1 MYILTIYQFKWSEEN
16 LILSNIS
23 KLLILYSK
31 INLVNLQK
39 WHMSLPRMDYKTM
52 HIISFEVS
60 ISFKLYL
67 LGEANHRIRQLLE
80 RPRLLTDRNL
90 WPVKN
95 WGLLTV
101 LQLNLKADY
110 ATPFKPSGYCSPVW
124 HLDDTTQQWSR
135 DWKRS
140 VLLPIPKKGNAKEC
154 SNYCTITLI
163 SHTSKVM
170 LKTLQARLQQYMN
183 YELPDVQAGLRKGR
197 GTRYQIAN
205 ICWIIQ
211 KARVPEKHLILLY
224 LLHYSLWL
232 CRSKQTGKFFKRWEW
247 QTTLPATW
255 NIYM

>member
-1 MYILTIYQFKWSEEN
+1 
-16 LILSNIS
+16 
-23 KLLILYSK
+23 
-31 INLVNLQK
+31 
-39 WHMSLPRMDYKTM
+39 MSLLRMDYKTM

-95 WGLLTV
+95 WGLLKV

-154 SNYCTITLI
+154 SNYCKIVLI
-163 SHTSKVM
+163 SQASNVM
-170 LKTLQARLQQYMN
+170 LKILQASLQQYMN
-183 YELPDVQAGLRKGR
+183 WEPPGAQVDLE
-197 GTRYQIAN
+197 
-205 ICWIIQ
+205 
-211 KARVPEKHLILLY
+211 KAEQPEIK
-224 LLHYSLWL
+224 
-232 CRSKQTGKFFKRWEW
+232 
-247 QTTLPATW
+247 
-255 NIYM
+255 